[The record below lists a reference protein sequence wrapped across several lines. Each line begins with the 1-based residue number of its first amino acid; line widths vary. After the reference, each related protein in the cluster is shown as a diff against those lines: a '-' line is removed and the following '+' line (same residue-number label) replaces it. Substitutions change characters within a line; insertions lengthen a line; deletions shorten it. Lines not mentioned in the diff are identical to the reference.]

1 LHLTFQQVITHHS
14 GHDYAKMIRGD
25 PAVEGIFC
33 WNAGK
38 TMTDKC
44 VPKTPGAGVHL
55 ITGPVAIEGAMPGDV
70 LQVEILELDPR
81 PNPATGKTY
90 GTNSAKFAGYQFRV
104 GKSAEFFNFPIFS
117 IWQLPN
123 SPIVFAHLPIILLCF
138 ALLWK
143 GLSTYVLVEACPRCD
158 FDYL

>member
-1 LHLTFQQVITHHS
+1 VITHHS

-33 WNAGK
+33 WNEGK

-104 GKSAEFFNFPIFS
+104 GKSTTANFSNFFAN
-117 IWQLPN
+117 
-123 SPIVFAHLPIILLCF
+123 LPIILSCCRLFCQNCQQM
-138 ALLWK
+138 
-143 GLSTYVLVEACPRCD
+143 SVEAFQKCEW
-158 FDYL
+158 LS

>member
-1 LHLTFQQVITHHS
+1 MITHHS

-38 TMTDKC
+38 NMTDKC

-104 GKSAEFFNFPIFS
+104 GKSTTAKFSNFFAN
-117 IWQLPN
+117 
-123 SPIVFAHLPIILLCF
+123 LPIILPCCRLFCQNCQQM
-138 ALLWK
+138 
-143 GLSTYVLVEACPRCD
+143 SVEAFQKCEW
-158 FDYL
+158 LS